1 METINEALKFEEN
14 LKTYKSRDQ
23 KIWASLK
30 AKELILSLNEFY
42 KNSKDEKIME
52 IMKRLTMIKRKFEA
66 RLKPKIRI

>member
-1 METINEALKFEEN
+1 METINEALNFEEN

-52 IMKRLTMIKRKFEA
+52 IMKRLTLIKRKFEA